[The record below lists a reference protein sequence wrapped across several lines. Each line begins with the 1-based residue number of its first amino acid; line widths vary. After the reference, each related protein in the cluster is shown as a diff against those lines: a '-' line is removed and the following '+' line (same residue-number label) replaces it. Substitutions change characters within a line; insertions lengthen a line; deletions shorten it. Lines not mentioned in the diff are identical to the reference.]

1 MYDLM
6 RLGTN
11 IKSLRNAYGET
22 QEELGTAIFVEKNTI
37 SSYETGTREP
47 KKDTLSAIARH
58 FMVSVE
64 ELLYS
69 DLSDIGKIKIDNF
82 ALWKNMNIVL
92 PLVVSKAAMKNDHFV
107 KAYSLHKNF
116 YERMKQISLEDVDRI
131 DAGIDHGID
140 VCFEEYME
148 AYEDET
154 IEEAAANLIALWY
167 LFLMMIKN
175 TSTIMKEK
183 PAALMQ
189 VVARD
194 QKAKKIIENPNP
206 TLEKDTQEALKD
218 LDDPEFDEM
227 MSELKITL
235 KKSARWSDLADYYLA
250 LQYVWNLVD
259 NDLTADYNRRVGFEM
274 LKTLIS
280 VENMYAARYLKF
292 AIGAMGLSSSRTVDD
307 NKKD

>member
-1 MYDLM
+1 MYDLK
-6 RLGTN
+6 RLGAN

-22 QEELGTAIFVEKNTI
+22 QEELGAAIFVEKNTI

-69 DLSDIGKIKIDNF
+69 DLSDIGKIEIDNS
-82 ALWKNMNIVL
+82 ALWKNINIVL
-92 PLVVSKAAMKNDHFV
+92 PLVVSKAAMKNDHFA
-107 KAYSLHKNF
+107 KAYSLHKDF
-116 YERMKQISLEDVDRI
+116 YDGMKQISLEGVD
-131 DAGIDHGID
+131 GID

-189 VVARD
+189 VAARD
-194 QKAKKIIENPNP
+194 QKAKKIIENPNS
-206 TLEKDTQEALKD
+206 TLEKDTQEVLKD
-218 LDDPEFDEM
+218 LDDPEFEEM
-227 MSELKITL
+227 MSQLKITL

-307 NKKD
+307 NK